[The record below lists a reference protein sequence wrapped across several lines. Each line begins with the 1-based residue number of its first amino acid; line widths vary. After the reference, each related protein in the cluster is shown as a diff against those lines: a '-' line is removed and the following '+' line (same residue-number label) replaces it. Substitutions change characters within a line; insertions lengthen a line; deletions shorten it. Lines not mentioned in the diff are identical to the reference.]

1 MKLISLRVNGGEHSC
16 AAEPPASQRAINPVP
31 NRHPGR
37 TTGLPKSHQ
46 PRPQPVPRQNH
57 RPPKRAIKL
66 RPQPASQRAI
76 NSVPNRPPKR
86 AINPVP
92 NWHPSL
98 FGSVSNPKLIR
109 SHMIVFFETFIKMS
123 CISKMQFFHNF

>member
-1 MKLISLRVNGGEHSC
+1 MRQNHR
-16 AAEPPASQRAINPVP
+16 PPKRAI
-31 NRHPGR
+31 
-37 TTGLPKSHQ
+37 K

-76 NSVPNRPPKR
+76 NSVPNRPPT
-86 AINPVP
+86 
-92 NWHPSL
+92 SL
-98 FGSVSNPKLIR
+98 FGSVSNPKLIW
-109 SHMIVFFETFIKMS
+109 SHMIVFFEAFIKMS